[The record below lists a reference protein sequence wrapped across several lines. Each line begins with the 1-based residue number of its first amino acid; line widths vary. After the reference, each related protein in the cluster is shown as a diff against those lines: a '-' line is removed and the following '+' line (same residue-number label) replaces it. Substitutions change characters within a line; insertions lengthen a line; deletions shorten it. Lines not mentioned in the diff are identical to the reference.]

1 MDEKVPLQSIVNFR
15 DVGIATG
22 GSAALPAGRL
32 YRCYDIVAATMEDR
46 KYLHRILGI
55 STLIDLHGPKAGG
68 YEFLGR
74 GKEYRK
80 TMQGS
85 FDRNLD
91 WRKTA
96 TNLLDLSKRQI
107 QAIFLALAQQDACP
121 VLIYGPCVGL
131 VLCLILHF
139 LGIPEEKILDEYLLT
154 RQHEAAMLEQ
164 VNARRREI
172 GLEEKASLNL
182 EPTYVRHVLEHLE
195 TKYQGIDAYLEA
207 TGLTAQ
213 RLDDVKANLW
223 GRDARFFVRLMDD
236 ASQFQEQYPDRIRSF
251 QVLDLN
257 VHEISLYSS
266 AYRANLSNSLSWKD
280 KARGL
285 GWFLVGQMSNLKA
298 VYESAFERETG
309 WLKNIADFL
318 ALSKPQIKAVFE
330 ALAQEEVC
338 PVLIYGPHT
347 SLIFCLLLSLLGAA
361 EDKISREYLLTEQNS
376 DALLKYDN
384 SNRKEFGLAAKTGYD
399 HPQSFVPD
407 VLDHINAEYRGVDV
421 YLSSIGLTDHQLESV
436 KKNLQGAANGNE
448 KLVDVEEQYV
458 ASSFA

>member
-223 GRDARFFVRLMDD
+223 GRDVR
-236 ASQFQEQYPDRIRSF
+236 
-251 QVLDLN
+251 
-257 VHEISLYSS
+257 
-266 AYRANLSNSLSWKD
+266 
-280 KARGL
+280 
-285 GWFLVGQMSNLKA
+285 
-298 VYESAFERETG
+298 
-309 WLKNIADFL
+309 
-318 ALSKPQIKAVFE
+318 
-330 ALAQEEVC
+330 
-338 PVLIYGPHT
+338 
-347 SLIFCLLLSLLGAA
+347 
-361 EDKISREYLLTEQNS
+361 ED
-376 DALLKYDN
+376 
-384 SNRKEFGLAAKTGYD
+384 
-399 HPQSFVPD
+399 
-407 VLDHINAEYRGVDV
+407 
-421 YLSSIGLTDHQLESV
+421 
-436 KKNLQGAANGNE
+436 E
-448 KLVDVEEQYV
+448 KLVDVEESEV
-458 ASSFA
+458 A